1 MGLLFWPWLFVK
13 VELIEMY
20 LLHCTYMFGSIKSN
34 LLNASAVLPLQ
45 LISDGSVVYAEA
57 LWDHVTMDDQE
68 LGFKAGDV
76 IEVVDATNKEWWW
89 GRIMDSEG
97 WFPASFVRVRTTLS
111 RLLDETDITSHTA
124 FNYTV

>member
-1 MGLLFWPWLFVK
+1 MKL
-13 VELIEMY
+13 
-20 LLHCTYMFGSIKSN
+20 N
-34 LLNASAVLPLQ
+34 LPPLCCVFFFPLQ
-45 LISDGSVVYAEA
+45 LISDGSIVYAEA

-97 WFPASFVRVRTTLS
+97 WFPASFVRVRQTLS
-111 RLLDETDITSHTA
+111 GLLEDKYHQP
-124 FNYTV
+124 

>member
-1 MGLLFWPWLFVK
+1 M
-13 VELIEMY
+13 
-20 LLHCTYMFGSIKSN
+20 
-34 LLNASAVLPLQ
+34 Q

-89 GRIMDSEG
+89 GRILDSEG
-97 WFPASFVRVRTTLS
+97 WFPASFVRVSSLGF
-111 RLLDETDITSHTA
+111 I
-124 FNYTV
+124 FNSTQPLCPV

>member
-1 MGLLFWPWLFVK
+1 MVP
-13 VELIEMY
+13 
-20 LLHCTYMFGSIKSN
+20 S
-34 LLNASAVLPLQ
+34 LQ

-97 WFPASFVRVRTTLS
+97 WFPASFVRVRQTLS
-111 RLLDETDITSHTA
+111 RLLEETEITVRTA
-124 FNYTV
+124 FNYTDLFVAAAAAILADLVM

>member
-1 MGLLFWPWLFVK
+1 MFIKLFT
-13 VELIEMY
+13 E
-20 LLHCTYMFGSIKSN
+20 HIKTTQC
-34 LLNASAVLPLQ
+34 VCGVQ

-89 GRIMDSEG
+89 GRILDSEG
-97 WFPASFVRVRTTLS
+97 WFPASFVRVRTEEFLYTL
-111 RLLDETDITSHTA
+111 LLYHCVKIQIH
-124 FNYTV
+124 F

>member
-13 VELIEMY
+13 AELIEMY
-20 LLHCTYMFGSIKSN
+20 LLHCTSMYGSIKSY

-111 RLLDETDITSHTA
+111 RLLDETDINSHTA

>member
-1 MGLLFWPWLFVK
+1 MENVWY
-13 VELIEMY
+13 ETI
-20 LLHCTYMFGSIKSN
+20 SN
-34 LLNASAVLPLQ
+34 AQTRNVVNRKLTCVPPVLLPLQ

-97 WFPASFVRVRTTLS
+97 WFPASFVRVRQTTV
-111 RLLDETDITSHTA
+111 I
-124 FNYTV
+124 